1 MADRGVCGAL
11 HGSER
16 NSGGPI
22 GELAGRETT
31 TWWEPC
37 GTVEP
42 ESWQVE
48 RSRNVENWQVQF
60 LRFPAAI
67 PEYHTEPSIN
77 LARLSFF
84 YALIVQEGVRL
95 WCLRKKKAA

>member
-1 MADRGVCGAL
+1 MADHGVCGAL

-48 RSRNVENWQVQF
+48 RSRSLESWQVHF
-60 LRFPAAI
+60 LLFPTTVI
-67 PEYHTEPSIN
+67 LSPPYPSSSLPFSDWLLTCTLIG
-77 LARLSFF
+77 LSPPTG
-84 YALIVQEGVRL
+84 YSD
-95 WCLRKKKAA
+95 